1 MTPIATCW
9 TCMWAAAL
17 LWGLPSWVLSLQLCM
32 APVGVGLT
40 ASYAALLSH
49 IQKSQASAVNT
60 LAAFDVAVEQFRV
73 LTIWLDQFKR
83 SKVEQEPDR
92 LS

>member
-1 MTPIATCW
+1 
-9 TCMWAAAL
+9 
-17 LWGLPSWVLSLQLCM
+17 M

-73 LTIWLDQFKR
+73 LMIRLDQFKR
-83 SKVEQEPDR
+83 SKSLIDSADKALIGTPISCVNGVASKWNQESLITADIR
-92 LS
+92 Q